1 MSDALADAL
10 ETHLMS
16 FGVYVTDATVTA
28 DTLVL
33 EYETVAPGTGVPQQ
47 SVGQVITVYREQSND
62 PRRIE
67 ARVTDTDGELRGTW
81 HVEKG
86 WLEALDAEDLTEV
99 GFSKY
104 VLDTV
109 ED

>member
-1 MSDALADAL
+1 MSEALADSL

-28 DTLVL
+28 DTLSL

-47 SVGQVITVYREQSND
+47 SVGQIITVYREQSER

-67 ARVTDTDGELRGTW
+67 ARVTNTDGELRGTW
-81 HVEKG
+81 HVEQG
-86 WLEALDAEDLTEV
+86 WLEALDAGDLTEV
-99 GFSKY
+99 GFSTY
-104 VLDTV
+104 VLNTV
-109 ED
+109 EE

>member
-1 MSDALADAL
+1 MSEALADAL

-16 FGVYVTDATVTA
+16 FGVYVTDATVTT
-28 DTLVL
+28 DTLTL

-47 SVGQVITVYREQSND
+47 SVGQVITVYREHSER

-67 ARVTDTDGELRGTW
+67 ARVTDTDGDLRGTW

-86 WLEALDAEDLTEV
+86 WLEALDAEDITEV
-99 GFSKY
+99 GFSTY
-104 VLDTV
+104 VLNTV